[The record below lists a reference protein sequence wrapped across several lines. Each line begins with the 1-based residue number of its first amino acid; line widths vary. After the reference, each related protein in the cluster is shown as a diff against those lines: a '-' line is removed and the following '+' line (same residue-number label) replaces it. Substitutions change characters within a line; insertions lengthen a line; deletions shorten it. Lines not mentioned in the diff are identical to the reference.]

1 MNNDCDWLICP
12 EKKIKGEE
20 NKAVNREGPQRGNSL
35 RSCST
40 TPSTPFLTVLIDSLW
55 VSENEWKPPRSNGET
70 MRKKGLLNL
79 LFCRGSVLRKSYA
92 VSARRIM
99 N

>member
-20 NKAVNREGPQRGNSL
+20 KKAVNREGQKRGKSL

-40 TPSTPFLTVLIDSLW
+40 TPWTPFFTVLQLIDSLW
-55 VSENEWKPPRSNGET
+55 VSENEWKPPRLNGET
-70 MRKKGLLNL
+70 MRIKGLLNL
-79 LFCRGSVLRKSYA
+79 LFCRGSVVRKS
-92 VSARRIM
+92 
-99 N
+99 